1 MSANRDRALGQ
12 STRVSG
18 ESTPTDRQPRKPR
31 MAVYA
36 GVFDPPTM
44 AHLEMF
50 EAALRVF
57 DRLTVIVAF
66 NLNKAPALFAPEE
79 RIELIEE
86 SLPPE
91 MRERVD
97 VVAYS
102 GLIAPY
108 AEKIGACALVRGMR
122 PYTDPDAEMALAFM
136 NQKLAPTLPTMLLV
150 TSAKYLYLSSTFV
163 RETAQVGGMIVP
175 GTVSAAVEEALRRR
189 FGHLAT
195 SDAHGAAR

>member
-1 MSANRDRALGQ
+1 MSPPGPD
-12 STRVSG
+12 
-18 ESTPTDRQPRKPR
+18 QPREAR

-57 DRLTVIVAF
+57 DQLTVIVAF
-66 NLNKAPALFAPEE
+66 NLNKAPALFSPEE
-79 RIELIEE
+79 RVQLIED
-86 SLPPE
+86 SLDDD
-91 MRERVD
+91 MRHRVR

-108 AEKIGACALVRGMR
+108 AESIGACALVRGMR

-163 RETAQVGGMIVP
+163 RETVQVGGMIVP
-175 GTVSAAVEEALRRR
+175 GTVSPAVEDALRRR
-189 FGHLAT
+189 FNLAT